1 MNIEELCHYLPVNK
15 IRINIINRDDQIYKP
30 LSNVQYNNLMQFIV
44 KDESNN

>member
-1 MNIEELCHYLPVNK
+1 MDIEEACHDLVNK
-15 IRINIINRDDQIYKP
+15 TRIDIINRDDQIYKP

>member
-1 MNIEELCHYLPVNK
+1 MDIEEACHDLVNK
-15 IRINIINRDDQIYKP
+15 TIIDITNRDDQIYKP

>member
-1 MNIEELCHYLPVNK
+1 MNIEELCHDLPVNK
-15 IRINIINRDDQIYKP
+15 TIIDITNRDDQIYTP